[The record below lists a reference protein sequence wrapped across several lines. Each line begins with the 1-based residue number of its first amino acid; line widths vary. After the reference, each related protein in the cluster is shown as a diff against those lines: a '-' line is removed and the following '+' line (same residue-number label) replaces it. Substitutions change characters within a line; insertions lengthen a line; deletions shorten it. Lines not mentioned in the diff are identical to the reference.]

1 MISKVISLAATSAFV
16 GVDALQLP
24 GAFLCAMEDEDNFVD
39 PRVDECIVD
48 KYRYRFTSS
57 KVKGCF
63 FKNNVY
69 TLTVCLKESGE
80 LKKPLRKIL

>member
-24 GAFLCAMEDEDNFVD
+24 GALLCAMEDEDNFV
-39 PRVDECIVD
+39 VFDE
-48 KYRYRFTSS
+48 YRYRFTSS

-63 FKNNVY
+63 CKNNVY
-69 TLTVCLKESGE
+69 TLNFCRNGE
-80 LKKPLRKIL
+80 LKSQVGPLETNIKIAVT